1 MKFFLISTLL
11 IFVLNANL
19 MFAQNSNS
27 ILDDLSND
35 GSIFLND
42 GASYFSYP
50 FKMNSNEWILVGSVA
65 AGTYSF
71 MHLDERLKNKLSLEN
86 KETLNG
92 DFWDIPT
99 NYGIVQYLNIG
110 ALSIYSIGLFSREDE
125 IRKFGRIIFQ
135 SLSYTGISVMG
146 FRIIA
151 GRERPYSG
159 FGPFT
164 FNGFTMDNE
173 IQSFPSGHTTVAF
186 AVSSAIAEYYDKWWL
201 RIGMYG
207 FASLTAYARVRN
219 MQHWFSDVVF
229 GALLGITGGLHV
241 AAQER
246 KREGKTTSNN
256 FSIIPSFNSI
266 SLIYRIN

>member
-1 MKFFLISTLL
+1 MKLFSYFILIILA
-11 IFVLNANL
+11 ANTKIL
-19 MFAQNSNS
+19 FAQNSNS

-35 GSIFLND
+35 GMIFLND
-42 GASYFSYP
+42 ASSYFTYP
-50 FKMNSNEWILVGSVA
+50 FRMNSNEWLIAGGTAL
-65 AGTYSF
+65 GTYGL
-71 MHLDERLKNKLSLEN
+71 MNLDESLRNKISLNN

-99 NYGIVQYLNIG
+99 NYGIVQYMNLG
-110 ALSIYSIGLFSREDE
+110 ALSIYTVGLVSREDE
-125 IRKFGRIIFQ
+125 IRKLGRIIFQ
-135 SLSYTGISVMG
+135 SLSYTGISVMI

-159 FGPFT
+159 YGPFT
-164 FNGFTMDNE
+164 FSGFTMDNE

-186 AVSSAIAEYYDKWWL
+186 AVSSVIAEYYNKWWL
-201 RIGMYG
+201 KIGMYG

-219 MQHWFSDVVF
+219 KQHWVSDVVF
-229 GALLGITGGLHV
+229 GALLGVTGGLHV

-246 KREGKTTSNN
+246 IREGVQKESDI
-256 FSIIPSFNSI
+256 SIVPSINSI